1 MNGTAT
7 TAAAPEPP
15 PIFSDGQK
23 ILYVLLSGAVLGV
36 ALVVY
41 RILKRPILD
50 QEETYEQRTQ
60 FISYIMIA
68 CLLGIQI
75 CITIPHALLHA
86 ELGMNLSYTAYA
98 LAAFG
103 ILIGFNVLLTVQ
115 RCSRVYHPNKN
126 YQQPEFVNQNLEPL
140 INREKIEIQDS
151 IKVKDVAKIF
161 SSHVAAMDKV
171 NDLYNR
177 RVVAAT
183 LYCLLSFVTAFDGLF
198 AVYWSDKT
206 LGGNLWVLV
215 VMACVIR
222 FAYGVCICCVLAH
235 SMCHAFP
242 KKRWYYWMADFRG
255 LALLYFVIQ
264 VCSALPLLLNVT
276 VNTVTGILQ
285 HPAFTFFYGINCGM
299 TLWILGYF
307 VWIQEAQPT
316 RASTTRYLLLVWFT
330 TITLGIAG
338 LFI

>member
-1 MNGTAT
+1 MSNSTE
-7 TAAAPEPP
+7 APLVL

-23 ILYVLLSGAVLGV
+23 ILYVLCSFSVLLI
-36 ALVVY
+36 AAYIY
-41 RILKRPILD
+41 RVLKRPMLD
-50 QEETYEQRTQ
+50 PEETYEQRTQ
-60 FISYIMIA
+60 FISYVMSA
-68 CLLGIQI
+68 CLLDIQI

-115 RCSRVYHPNKN
+115 RCTRVHHANKN

-140 INREKIEIQDS
+140 INRDKIEIQDQ
-151 IKVKDVAKIF
+151 IKVKDVNKIF
-161 SSHVAAMDKV
+161 SSHVSVMDKV

-177 RVVAAT
+177 RVIAGM
-183 LYCLLSFVTAFDGLF
+183 LFFLLSFVTAFDGLF

-206 LGGNLWVLV
+206 LGGNLWVLI
-215 VMACVIR
+215 VMACIIR
-222 FAYGVCICCVLAH
+222 LAYGVCICCVLAH
-235 SMCHAFP
+235 SMCHAMQ
-242 KKRWYYWMADFRG
+242 KKRWYYYAVDFRT
-255 LALLYFVIQ
+255 LAFLYVCIQ
-264 VCSALPLLLNVT
+264 ILSALPLLLNVT
-276 VNTVTGILQ
+276 VDSVTGILQ
-285 HPAFTFFYGINCGM
+285 HPAFTFFYGVNCGM

-316 RASTTRYLLLVWFT
+316 RTSTTRYLLLVWFI

-338 LFI
+338 LFV